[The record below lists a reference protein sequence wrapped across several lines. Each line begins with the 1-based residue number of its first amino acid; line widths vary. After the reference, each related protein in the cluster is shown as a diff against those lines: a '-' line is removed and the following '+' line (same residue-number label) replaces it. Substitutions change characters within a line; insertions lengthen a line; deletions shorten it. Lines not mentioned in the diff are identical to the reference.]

1 MNKLVEKLYNTQT
14 LIDDEFRE
22 LITCSSAETA
32 EMLCVCADSVRRK
45 YYGNKV
51 FLRGLIEIS
60 SFCRNDCLYCG
71 IRCSNKSAHR
81 FRLTEKK
88 IVSCAES
95 GYKQGFRTFVLQG
108 GEDDYY
114 TDERMC
120 RIITQIKESC
130 PDCAVTLSLGERTLE
145 SYRLM
150 KRAGADRYLLRH
162 EAADAELYKKLHPAK
177 MILDKRIN
185 CLYNLKEEGY
195 QVGAGFMVGAPFQ
208 TVDDIIADLRFLQR
222 LNPHMVGIGPFVPHH
237 ATPFAGCN
245 GGTVGLTV
253 RLLGIIRLMLPEVLL
268 PATTALGTISPNG
281 RILGLKTGCN
291 VVMPNISPDD
301 SRDKYELYNNK
312 STEELSSITA
322 DIERA
327 GYEVS
332 MERGDCIR

>member
-1 MNKLVEKLYNTQT
+1 MNNPVDKLYNTKNLT
-14 LIDDEFRE
+14 DDELRE
-22 LITCSSAETA
+22 LITSDNAETA
-32 EMLCVCADSVRRK
+32 ETLRICADSVRQK
-45 YYGNKV
+45 HYGKKV

-71 IRCSNKSAHR
+71 IRCSNKSAER
-81 FRLTEKK
+81 FRLTEDK
-88 IVSCAES
+88 IIGCAES
-95 GYKQGFRTFVLQG
+95 GYKKGFRTFVLQG
-108 GEDDYY
+108 GEDNYY

-120 RIITQIKESC
+120 RIITQIKEKC
-130 PDCAVTLSLGERTLE
+130 PDCAVTLSLGERTPE
-145 SYRLM
+145 SYKLM
-150 KRAGADRYLLRH
+150 KQAGADRYLLRH
-162 EAADAELYKKLHPAK
+162 ESADNGLYQKLHPPK

-208 TVDDIIADLRFLQR
+208 TVDNIIADLRFLQN
-222 LNPHMVGIGPFVPHH
+222 LNPHMVGIGPFVPHR
-237 ATPFAGCN
+237 ATPFSGFA
-245 GGTVGLTV
+245 GGTVELTV

-281 RILGLKTGCN
+281 RILGLQTGCN
-291 VVMPNISPDD
+291 VVMPNISPSD
-301 SRDKYELYNNK
+301 SRKKYELYNNK
-312 STEELSSITA
+312 STEELSNIIA

>member
-1 MNKLVEKLYNTQT
+1 MIELVEKLHENNNLTDKELKQLIETDDKNTAQI
-14 LIDDEFRE
+14 LRQRADE
-22 LITCSSAETA
+22 T
-32 EMLCVCADSVRRK
+32 RRK

-71 IRCSNKSAHR
+71 IRCSNKSAER
-81 FRLTEKK
+81 FRLTENK
-88 IVSCAES
+88 IISCAES
-95 GYKQGFRTFVLQG
+95 GYKRGFRTFVLQG

-120 RIITQIKESC
+120 RIITQIKEKC
-130 PDCAVTLSLGERTLE
+130 PDCAVTLSLGERTPE

-162 EAADAELYKKLHPAK
+162 EAADTELYQKLHPPK

-185 CLYNLKEEGY
+185 CLYNLKVEGY

-208 TVDDIIADLRFLQR
+208 TVDNIIADLRFLQN

-237 ATPFAGCN
+237 ATPFSGCA

-253 RLLGIIRLMLPEVLL
+253 RLLGIIRLMLSEVLL
-268 PATTALGTISPNG
+268 PATTALGTISPDG
-281 RILGLKTGCN
+281 RILGLQTGCN

-312 STEELSSITA
+312 STEELSNIIA